1 MQINSE
7 RERRGEERRAGLL
20 PQTQTARAE
29 CGAGYLPVTAG
40 EDGNWRSEGQRGFG
54 CTARGRR

>member
-1 MQINSE
+1 MQIKSE
-7 RERRGEERRAGLL
+7 HESTENGAGLL

-29 CGAGYLPVTAG
+29 CGAAYLLVTAG

-54 CTARGRR
+54 CTAQGQR